1 MVGDH
6 DVVVVTVSDAQPVCG
21 HAVPSAG
28 LDKPLHGRVVL
39 QSGDND
45 QPGYYFCC
53 YAEDQS
59 ALKVPTSH
67 NRIRGGLERITAPLR
82 THNSFR
88 WAFGPEPLIQS
99 IVSEGSRRSPNAP
112 LDCSNGD
119 CLPHDF
125 NQT

>member
-1 MVGDH
+1 MPHACAHVFAMVGDH
-6 DVVVVTVSDAQPVCG
+6 DVVVVTASDAQHVCG

-59 ALKVPTSH
+59 ALKVSTSH
-67 NRIRGGLERITAPLR
+67 NKIRGGLERITEHR
-82 THNSFR
+82 F
-88 WAFGPEPLIQS
+88 
-99 IVSEGSRRSPNAP
+99 
-112 LDCSNGD
+112 
-119 CLPHDF
+119 
-125 NQT
+125 